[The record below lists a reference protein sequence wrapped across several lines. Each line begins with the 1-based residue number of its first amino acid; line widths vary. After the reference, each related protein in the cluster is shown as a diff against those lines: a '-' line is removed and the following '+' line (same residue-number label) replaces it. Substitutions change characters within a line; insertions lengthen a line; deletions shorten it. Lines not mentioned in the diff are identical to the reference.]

1 MEISFIGVGVMGGGM
16 CRNLL
21 KKGLKVR
28 AIARKKEHL
37 LAFQQAGAAI
47 STRNR
52 DAADRSFWEKRG
64 CWNVWNR
71 GRSWWTA
78 VP

>member
-21 KKGLKVR
+21 KKGLEVR

-37 LAFQQAGAAI
+37 IPFQLKLLI
-47 STRNR
+47 CCT
-52 DAADRSFWEKRG
+52 EE
-64 CWNVWNR
+64 
-71 GRSWWTA
+71 A
-78 VP
+78 V